1 MGTENQKIEDEI
13 EEEIKD
19 DVDNLEIE
27 EDEEVEETT
36 ESENEE
42 DNLGGQEKKPHF
54 ERKQHSMS
62 VAKAQ
67 AEKKKAAE
75 KAYAKAAE
83 EFRQEKERL
92 TFEYDE
98 RIKKLSQKEDSS
110 EVSER
115 LKNLSE
121 KYNLD
126 VEAAK
131 ELLDVF
137 KGSIKLPDLSKYD
150 QIVKEQEE
158 KAEKLKYSSEFDDV
172 VAPLIIQEYPQ
183 ATQEFIRE
191 VKERMEL
198 LAFSEDFHNYRLED
212 IYLVKKRDFEF
223 KNGYTA
229 ESSRGSFT
237 DTEKFKKLTDEEEIE
252 LSDIDPDRYK
262 KYLKWL
268 SSQESR
274 FID

>member
-1 MGTENQKIEDEI
+1 MEIENKEIDEI
-13 EEEIKD
+13 VEEEIQD
-19 DVDNLEIE
+19 DVDNLESEESDEVEKPTEPENEAIE
-27 EDEEVEETT
+27 EKD
-36 ESENEE
+36 
-42 DNLGGQEKKPHF
+42 QKPHF
-54 ERKQHSMS
+54 ERKQYSMS

-75 KAYAKAAE
+75 KAYAKAVE
-83 EFRQEKERL
+83 EFKQEKEQL
-92 TFEYDE
+92 TRDYEE
-98 RIKKLSQKEDSS
+98 KIKKLSSKNPGVDD
-110 EVSER
+110 R
-115 LKNLSE
+115 LKSLSE

-137 KGSIKLPDLSKYD
+137 KGSIEIPDLSKYD

-172 VAPLIIQEYPQ
+172 VAPLIIQENPQ

-198 LAFSEDFHNYRLED
+198 LAFSEDYHNYRLED

-223 KNGYTA
+223 KNGHTA

-252 LSDIDPDRYK
+252 LSDIDPDRYR